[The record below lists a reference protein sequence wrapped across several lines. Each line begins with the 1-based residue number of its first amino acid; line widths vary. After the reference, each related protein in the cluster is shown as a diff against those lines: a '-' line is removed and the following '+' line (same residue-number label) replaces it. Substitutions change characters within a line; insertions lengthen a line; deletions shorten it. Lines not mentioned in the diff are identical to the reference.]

1 MLSRMWIKNSWVKL
15 RLRPPGHHPPVRNVL
30 QHHGATRVL
39 ACLHFF
45 NINSIFLR
53 SSLRSVAL
61 RRSGFLSLILTSR
74 FYLRIRNNRRS
85 RILRLALLLQ
95 ARQSRGERGV
105 AESRS
110 TRQPPLLEATLEGRE
125 KQYQNLK
132 NLNGYPR
139 NRLESSGP
147 WRNWVWRRS
156 FHPDSLEDQQAEET
170 EAYRLENE
178 APSNY
183 LIDSMEARSRS
194 NNANRMRRGKGQD
207 RS

>member
-1 MLSRMWIKNSWVKL
+1 MSWPAFTFSISI
-15 RLRPPGHHPPVRNVL
+15 RY
-30 QHHGATRVL
+30 
-39 ACLHFF
+39 FF
-45 NINSIFLR
+45 ALR
-53 SSLRSVAL
+53 SAASLSAAVGFYRS
-61 RRSGFLSLILTSR
+61 SSR
-74 FYLRIRNNRRS
+74 HASYLRIRNNRRS
-85 RILRLALLLQ
+85 RILRLPLLLQ

-183 LIDSMEARSRS
+183 LIDSTEARSRS
-194 NNANRMRRGKGQD
+194 NNANRMRRGMGQD

>member
-1 MLSRMWIKNSWVKL
+1 M
-15 RLRPPGHHPPVRNVL
+15 
-30 QHHGATRVL
+30 
-39 ACLHFF
+39 FF
-45 NINSIFLR
+45 NITVRRVSWPAFTFSISIRYFFALR
-53 SSLRSVAL
+53 SAASLSAAVGFYRS
-61 RRSGFLSLILTSR
+61 SSR
-74 FYLRIRNNRRS
+74 HASYLRIRNNRRS

-156 FHPDSLEDQQAEET
+156 FHPDSLEDQQAERDGGLPARERGT
-170 EAYRLENE
+170 VELFNRFDGSSQSLEQRKSHE
-178 APSNY
+178 K
-183 LIDSMEARSRS
+183 
-194 NNANRMRRGKGQD
+194 GKGS
-207 RS
+207 R

>member
-15 RLRPPGHHPPVRNVL
+15 RLRRPGRHPPVRNVL

-53 SSLRSVAL
+53 SSLRSVTL
-61 RRSGFLSLILTSR
+61 RRSGFLSLSPAARL
-74 FYLRIRNNRRS
+74 YLRIRNNRRS

-139 NRLESSGP
+139 NRLECSGP

-156 FHPDSLEDQQAEET
+156 FHPDSLDCQQT
-170 EAYRLENE
+170 ERDGGLPARERGTVELFNRFDGSSQSLEQRKSHEKGNG
-178 APSNY
+178 
-183 LIDSMEARSRS
+183 SR
-194 NNANRMRRGKGQD
+194 
-207 RS
+207 